1 MGEEVGGTYI
11 VTAQDSDDFSAA
23 VELHKE
29 ALVEVL
35 GTQLTEGCRW
45 GTVGWRDPTFLSSG

>member
-1 MGEEVGGTYI
+1 MGEEVGATYV

-23 VELHKE
+23 VELHEE

-35 GTQLTEGCRW
+35 GTQLMRAVDGAR
-45 GTVGWRDPTFLSSG
+45 SG